1 MAKDK
6 KEEGHYKER
15 PYDAEPEVAAPAKVA
30 NNAGSYAVPAVIPQG
45 NNLPAELDDPSEYP
59 PDEELFLP
67 RIGII
72 QPTSDAVTQEGRTA
86 GVLLDSLT
94 GEEFESITGI
104 FLGMTRSRKRFVKKE
119 LLCNGQDFKTGVGDP
134 GGECEKCP
142 LQKWDEDEAKAMA
155 ERKPKCQEHYDFVA
169 VDSIEIKDGYPVGMP
184 FIFSTHSTGLKSAK
198 RFISAGRARQLP
210 LYCFAVELTVRRI
223 TNDLGTFYVPI
234 FTVKGQTPPE
244 TWKSLAGIAARLLT
258 ASKRAPVESTAAN
271 DAPAAEY

>member
-6 KEEGHYKER
+6 KEER
-15 PYDAEPEVAAPAKVA
+15 LYDAEPEVAEPEEIVEAEPSA
-30 NNAGSYAVPAVIPQG
+30 AVPAVIPQG
-45 NNLPAELDDPSEYP
+45 NNLPAEFDDPSEYP

-94 GEEFESITGI
+94 GEEFESIKGI
-104 FLGMTRSRKRFVKKE
+104 FLGMSRSRTRFINKE
-119 LLCNGQDFKTGVGDP
+119 VVCKAVDFAHGVGNP

-142 LQKWDEDEAKAMA
+142 QQKWDEDETKPMA
-155 ERKPKCQEHYDFVA
+155 ERKPKCQENYDFVA
-169 VDSIEIKDGYPVGMP
+169 ADSPEFKDNYPVGMP

-223 TNDLGTFYVPI
+223 TNELGTFYVPI

-244 TWKSLAGIAARLLT
+244 TWKNLAGIAARLLT